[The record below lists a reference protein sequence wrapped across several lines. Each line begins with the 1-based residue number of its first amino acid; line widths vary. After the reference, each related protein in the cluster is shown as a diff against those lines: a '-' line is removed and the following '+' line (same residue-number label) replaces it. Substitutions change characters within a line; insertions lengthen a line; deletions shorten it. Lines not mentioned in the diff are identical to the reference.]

1 MRKSKRNVTRISK
14 IYKIATGKV
23 KRRTA
28 EGRTGMVMIMSLLCG
43 KVETLMWRREKK
55 NEEIKAWKK

>member
-43 KVETLMWRREKK
+43 KVETLM
-55 NEEIKAWKK
+55 

>member
-23 KRRTA
+23 KRRTD
-28 EGRTGMVMIMSLLCG
+28 GRKKQEWSLLCG
-43 KVETLMWRREKK
+43 KVEILM
-55 NEEIKAWKK
+55 

>member
-23 KRRTA
+23 KK
-28 EGRTGMVMIMSLLCG
+28 EGRKEEAGMVMIMSLLCG
-43 KVETLMWRREKK
+43 KVETLM
-55 NEEIKAWKK
+55 